1 MQTFQDVLTVT
12 SATTGLFAAYDLIGF
27 DGAKVAADD
36 APVLGV
42 SKHPNTV
49 VGDFAAVM
57 VIGTVR
63 VKAVGAIAAGAKL
76 VSAAA
81 GGVQAAGATP
91 ANAFAVALTA
101 AAAGE
106 FVDILISR

>member
-1 MQTFQDVLTVT
+1 MQHFQDVLTIT
-12 SATTGLFAAYDLIGF
+12 SATTGLFDAFDLVGF
-27 DGAKVAADD
+27 DGAKVTAAD

-42 SKHPNTV
+42 AKHPSTV
-49 VGDFAAVM
+49 IGDFAAVI
-57 VIGTVR
+57 VVGTAR
-63 VKAVGAIAAGAKL
+63 IRAVGAITPGAKL

-101 AAAGE
+101 AADGE
-106 FVDILISR
+106 FVDILIAR